1 VLPSALLCPCMPADL
16 PALANT
22 PHRRTVAYY
31 RRRMQM
37 GLAGFGYPWEDGEQA
52 WLLHSQRVSDSGSH
66 PKNTSSDGGVAA
78 GPDGDL
84 PPECLADPD
93 SSFVDVDG
101 VRVHYKEVDPM
112 QVGQQLCWHYPYSP
126 EMCPGCS
133 AMGLETAAGGAP
145 AYMLTCPLSCSYTGG
160 APAP

>member
-1 VLPSALLCPCMPADL
+1 MC
-16 PALANT
+16 
-22 PHRRTVAYY
+22 RRTVAWY

-101 VRVHYKEVDPM
+101 VRVHYKEVDPL
-112 QVGQQLCWHYPYSP
+112 QVGAR
-126 EMCPGCS
+126 CS
-133 AMGLETAAGGAP
+133 A
-145 AYMLTCPLSCSYTGG
+145 
-160 APAP
+160 